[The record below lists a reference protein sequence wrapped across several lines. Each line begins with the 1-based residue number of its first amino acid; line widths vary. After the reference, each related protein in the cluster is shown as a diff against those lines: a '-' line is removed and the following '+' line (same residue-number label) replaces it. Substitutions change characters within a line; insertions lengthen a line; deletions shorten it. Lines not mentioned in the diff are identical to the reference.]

1 MVLYSFRHDVI
12 TQPIYSFR
20 NVLILQRQMMYAI
33 TNIKSITIISLIWI
47 SSLTINNLSLYLK
60 NIYIL

>member
-12 TQPIYSFR
+12 TQPIYFFR